1 MIKAGLESIAD
12 GLRRAFVAEL
22 VHLLGVEFEDD
33 LVSVVVFGSV
43 ARNQAMI
50 DSDTDVL
57 VVSSAFDKSMT
68 SRMNRLVKVLE
79 RLEDT
84 ESSREM
90 ERRGA
95 NAWVQFHPLSADE
108 AKVNRA
114 IYLDMTEDAVI
125 VFDKGDFMKQVLLR
139 LGEKLRTIGARRII
153 LEDGS
158 WYWDLKP
165 DIKRGEVVEL

>member
-1 MIKAGLESIAD
+1 MDSIHID
-12 GLRRAFVAEL
+12 SRRALVGEL
-22 VHLLGVEFEDD
+22 VQLLLEEFGND

-43 ARNQAMI
+43 ARNQAKV

-57 VVSSAFDKSMT
+57 VVSSAFEKSMT
-68 SRMNRLVKVLE
+68 SRMERLVKVLE
-79 RLEDT
+79 QLE
-84 ESSREM
+84 EREPYIMM
-90 ERRGA
+90 EKQGM
-95 NAWVQFHPLSADE
+95 NTWIQFHPLAKDE
-108 AKVNRA
+108 AKTNRA

-125 VFDKGDFMKQVLLR
+125 VFDKNDFMKNVLKSLRRKLR
-139 LGEKLRTIGARRII
+139 LIGAKRIF